1 MICHLKEHEFVYGKL
16 ESVAPGIR
24 RLTARNPSAF
34 TFHGTGTY
42 VIGQGQ
48 VAVIDPG
55 PLDADHIQALVEGL
69 SAETVTHILVTHCHL
84 DHSPAAREL
93 KSYTGA
99 LTYGF
104 GPHGEMTKGV
114 AEPVEEGADLDF
126 VPDVRCAH
134 GDVINGL
141 GW

>member
-24 RLTARNPSAF
+24 QLTARNPSAF

-93 KSYTGA
+93 KSHTGA

-104 GPHGEMTKGV
+104 GPHGEMTKGES
-114 AEPVEEGADLDF
+114 EPVEEGADLDF
-126 VPDVRCAH
+126 VPDVR
-134 GDVINGL
+134 
-141 GW
+141 